1 MTMTAAEN
9 ISTPNL
15 REREHYQIVE
25 TLNFE
30 FGVRF
35 FYLILNHDHCAKI
48 SVMFFAPKL

>member
-35 FYLILNHDHCAKI
+35 FLFDFESWSLC
-48 SVMFFAPKL
+48 